1 METLIQREEK
11 VQRLMQLKDEFPGK
25 AIVSVR
31 LNIPGPVKRAEWIE
45 RLFKATM
52 SDLMGLLNE
61 HEISFQICESEFAK
75 GYYENL
81 CILICDIEPRKLKAL
96 SVKFEDDKAFGRFV
110 DIDILGTS
118 REQLGLS
125 ERKCYLC
132 DSPAFV
138 CSRSRKHS
146 VSELIQFMILKTQG
160 L

>member
-1 METLIQREEK
+1 MEALVQREEK
-11 VQRLMQLKDEFPGK
+11 VQRLKRLEDEFPTK
-25 AIVSVR
+25 AIVSIR
-31 LNIPGPVKRAEWIE
+31 LNIPGPEKKAEWIE
-45 RLFKATM
+45 RLFKATL
-52 SDLMGLLNE
+52 SQFLSLLNE
-61 HEISFQICESEFAK
+61 QAIQYQICESEFAK

-81 CILICDIEPRKLKAL
+81 CILVCDIEARKLKAL
-96 SVKFEDDKAFGRFV
+96 SVNFEDDKAFGRFV
-110 DIDILGTS
+110 DIDILNTS
-118 REQLGLS
+118 REQVGLS